1 VKTDKASGIVNDPN
15 DFLRERGR
23 PDAVVDLIKRLVT
36 VSMRTQELVA
46 SPSPS
51 WRSQPRPNITKL
63 QKDPA
68 HPPDCGADQVLD
80 CTLGII
86 SR

>member
-1 VKTDKASGIVNDPN
+1 MKTDKASGIVNDPN

-46 SPSPS
+46 SLSPS

-68 HPPDCGADQVLD
+68 SRLRGIQVLD

>member
-1 VKTDKASGIVNDPN
+1 MKTDKASGIVNDPN

-46 SPSPS
+46 SLSPS

-68 HPPDCGADQVLD
+68 HLRPAEL
-80 CTLGII
+80 I
-86 SR
+86 RY

>member
-1 VKTDKASGIVNDPN
+1 MKTDKASGIVNDPN

-46 SPSPS
+46 SLSPS

-68 HPPDCGADQVLD
+68 FRLRGIQVLD